1 MTAMNEKN
9 REDRLL
15 DRVFELAFEEEA
27 AEVPPEEEN
36 MTVVPPALDRRI

>member
-15 DRVFELAFEEEA
+15 DRVFELVFEEE
-27 AEVPPEEEN
+27 PKQYRGSLFPQ
-36 MTVVPPALDRRI
+36 LWGGDRLL